1 MIKIQKGLDI
11 PLGGSPQ
18 QAISDAPAARRV
30 ALIGSDYT
38 GMKPSMRVA
47 EGDRVLKGQ
56 TLFVHKEHEA
66 IAFTSPVSGIVS
78 TIRRGDKRVFQ
89 NIEVRVEGHEA
100 VDFGRHAR
108 GALASLGRAAIEPM
122 LLASGLW
129 TALRTRPYSKIPAPG
144 SEALALF
151 VNAMDTNPLA
161 ADPAVVIGAR
171 RDDFA
176 AGLDVLRQ
184 LTPRTFL
191 AKAAGSAI
199 PSVDGVQ
206 VEEFAGV
213 HPAGLVG
220 THIHFL
226 MPASE
231 KRVVWHIGYQDVIAI
246 GALFLTGQLDS
257 ERVIALAGPS
267 VTSPRLLRTVLGAS
281 IEDIVQ
287 DSLQPGEQRVISGS
301 VLSGHHAARYN
312 AFLGRY
318 HTQISVLPEGR
329 ERTLLDYLRLGTNR
343 YSAHG
348 VYASKLLGGRQFT
361 FTTSSNGSPR
371 AMVPV
376 GAYEGVMP
384 LDILPTYLLRYL
396 IVGDTDMAKQMGAL
410 ELDEEDLAL
419 CTFVCPGKYE
429 YGPILRDVLT
439 RIEQEG

>member
-1 MIKIQKGLDI
+1 
-11 PLGGSPQ
+11 
-18 QAISDAPAARRV
+18 
-30 ALIGSDYT
+30 
-38 GMKPSMRVA
+38 MKPSMRIS
-47 EGDRVLKGQ
+47 EGDRVSKGQ
-56 TLFVHKEHEA
+56 TLFVHKQHEA
-66 IAFTSPVSGIVS
+66 IAFTSPVSGVV
-78 TIRRGDKRVFQ
+78 TAVQRGDKRVFQ
-89 NIEVRVEGHEA
+89 NVEIRCEGSDA
-100 VDFGRHAR
+100 VDFGRHDR
-108 GALASLGRAAIEPM
+108 GALASLGRAAIEAT

-129 TALRTRPYSKIPAPG
+129 TALRTRPFSKIPAPG

-161 ADPAVVIGAR
+161 ADPAVVIAGR
-171 RDDFA
+171 SEHFT
-176 AGLDVLRQ
+176 AGLEVLRQ
-184 LTPRTFL
+184 LTPKTFL
-191 AKAAGSAI
+191 SKVAGSNI
-199 PSVDGVQ
+199 PTANGVQ

-226 MPASE
+226 MPASG
-231 KRVVWHIGYQDVIAI
+231 KRIVWHIGYQDVIAI
-246 GALFLTGQLDS
+246 GALFLTGQLGS

-267 VTSPRLLRTVLGAS
+267 VRSPRLLRTVAGAS
-281 IEDIVQ
+281 IDDLVK
-287 DSLQPGEQRVISGS
+287 GELTDGEHRVISGS
-301 VLSGHHAARYN
+301 VLSGHHAKTFN

-329 ERTLLDYLRLGTNR
+329 ERTLLDYLRLGADR

-348 VYASKLLGGRQFT
+348 VYASRLLGGKNFR

-376 GAYEGVMP
+376 GAYETVMP

-396 IVGDTDMAKQMGAL
+396 IVGDTEMAAQMGAL